1 MLATNRGCTT
11 VMKLNRVLQRIL
23 QQNTTKAMK
32 TVLSNCELIEDTQY
46 LNKQPQGDW
55 DGINNC

>member
-1 MLATNRGCTT
+1 LYYCNEALP
-11 VMKLNRVLQRIL
+11 KLFIPVYVLES

-46 LNKQPQGDW
+46 LNKQPQGGW